1 MLKTHGR
8 YTYSG
13 ISRRPDY
20 SWPDGK
26 RLALHLSLNIEHW
39 AFGEGLG
46 NDLAGPSPQPNHRS
60 YAWRDY
66 GNRVGV
72 WRLYELAEEFKLPM
86 AILLNTEIYDYCPEV
101 VAAFRE
107 RGDEVVGHGRT
118 NAERQIDMPL
128 EGETRCIAETTAAIK
143 KHEGK
148 APLGWLAPYISQTYV
163 SLELLKEAGYRYMM
177 DWPCDDQPFW
187 MKTRAGPILSIPYPV
202 EINDSLQ
209 MLNRMATPTEFAN
222 FVIHN
227 LDEMLAQSKR
237 QPLVMGISLHGH
249 VLGQPYRLHEFRR
262 AIRHIVSKRN
272 EIWLTHP
279 GEICKHVESLPKG
292 IVPGS

>member
-1 MLKTHGR
+1 M
-8 YTYSG
+8 
-13 ISRRPDY
+13 
-20 SWPDGK
+20 
-26 RLALHLSLNIEHW
+26 
-39 AFGEGLG
+39 G

-86 AILLNTEIYDYCPEV
+86 AVLLNTEIYDYCPEV

-128 EGETRCIAETTAAIK
+128 EEETRCIAETTAAIK

-209 MLNRMATPTEFAN
+209 MLNRMATPTEFAD
-222 FVIHN
+222 FVIN
-227 LDEMLAQSKR
+227 NFDEMFEQSKR

-249 VLGQPYRLHEFRR
+249 VLGQPYRLREFRR